1 MKIAILLTGQLR
13 SVDFQKNF
21 HKKLLLDKYD
31 TDVFLSIDLDNNLQ
45 RHYYNTTESTNP
57 TVVEKVIK
65 FFNPKKYFILN
76 DFEDE
81 FNNNINIFNKEININ
96 MYEREDI
103 SYYKR
108 PLRQY
113 YLVKNAYK
121 LLIDY
126 IKENKT
132 QYDIIIRLRFDQYIY
147 NDDNPGDI
155 LNQLNNINLC
165 SLNISE
171 DTGETFIKSSY
182 EDNDKNSTLLNNI
195 IDLNNKNCFNK
206 ICFNEILDNYI
217 YVFNSGIYFNKHNIN
232 ADEQNFYANDQFW
245 YNTSLLYKMYKFY
258 DEIIYLIIYRF
269 KNNIYIFDTSTENLF
284 YTFLINNNIDIG
296 ISSIKG
302 IFVRE
307 YSKKLK

>member
-65 FFNPKKYFILN
+65 FFNPKKYFLLN

-147 NDDNPGDI
+147 NDNTEDI

-165 SLNISE
+165 SLNIS

-217 YVFNSGIYFNKHNIN
+217 YVFNSGIYFNKHNIS

-245 YNTSLLYKMYKFY
+245 YHNTSLLYKMYKFY